1 MRRKKGL
8 LLLSLVLVLVVLAGC
23 STVEND
29 VKASEEI
36 PEQIEDIVEVL
47 SVTDDFG
54 RTIEFESPVES
65 IVTFAPSNT
74 EILFAIGAGDTVKG
88 VTAFDDYPEEV
99 LEIEKIGDYNGINLE
114 RIIELEPEVVIFY
127 GKGADDEVNR
137 LEEAGITV
145 LGFEP
150 ESIEEIIDVI
160 ERMGTL
166 TGKSTEAQELAESMA
181 SKKEELVGKV
191 ENFEKKKV
199 FYEIWHEPLM
209 AAGAGSFVDQ
219 LIILAG
225 GENIA
230 ADSES
235 EYPQFDLEQLIE
247 RNPEVYLTAND
258 LPEKTAD
265 SIGQRPGYDE
275 LDAVKNGQIY
285 LLDGNL
291 MSRPGPRIIEALE
304 LLVEAIHPEA

>member
-8 LLLSLVLVLVVLAGC
+8 LLLSLVLILVILAGC

-29 VKASEEI
+29 VKEPEEI
-36 PEQIEDIVEVL
+36 PEQVEDIVEVL

-54 RTIEFESPVES
+54 RTIEFESPVKS

-88 VTAFDDYPEEV
+88 VTAFDDYPKEV

-150 ESIEEIIDVI
+150 ESIEEIINVI

-166 TGKSTEAQELAESMA
+166 TGKSIEAQELAESMA

-258 LPEKTAD
+258 LPEKTAE
-265 SIGQRPGYDE
+265 SIGQRPGYEE